1 MTGETEA
8 RRECE
13 TCRYYLGN
21 GCCRIDL
28 EAECGAGQFE
38 AWEAK
43 DHEGD

>member
-1 MTGETEA
+1 MKAEDERRA
-8 RRECE
+8 RSCA

-28 EAECGAGQFE
+28 EDECGAGRFE

-43 DHEGD
+43 DNG